1 MVSTLER
8 IALDVVNRGFNGYNT
23 EKALKVLPRFM
34 PSPDEAKTVFFGA
47 NDACVEGSSSKQ
59 HVSLER
65 YMQNLR
71 EICTHACVKAHSPR
85 LIIITPTPVD
95 ERRME
100 PVDIMKGHNGLQ
112 RTAEHTRKYANA
124 ARKVGEELNLPV
136 LDLWSILMAR
146 AGWVAGEPLPGC
158 RSVERN
164 KLIEEL
170 MNCMFSVMDPQSVS
184 FTPRDDLW
192 RIHSEMLR
200 VQQTQTDH
208 ADRLARLERRQD
220 EDARVKSVWG
230 ASSPF
235 PSVLGGTPQQ
245 VPLQQPTA
253 DAFSSFDDQS
263 TNLLSSL
270 HLDADEEPRRL
281 GTTSRANSV
290 RFDETAN
297 QGHWS
302 HASRSSMDLIPRT
315 GSSLGGHPMTE
326 RSFSHKSDGR
336 QSSAAASVHSAT
348 SGRANSLGLD
358 STFPVGAPTLEV
370 PRLAPGLFILGS
382 VPAIIRCWL
391 NRNFKH
397 DSLLYAA
404 VCTGSYTSCLDLA
417 LITKLGFQS
426 EIRYSEDGVRKIK
439 LELYLPEAIPYPAS
453 SRSGSP
459 TPQLPSLTVDFTVV
473 ESQASEKESKAVKV
487 FLGSDLLRSHNAD
500 ILLSSNTLTLFD
512 DDRSKLSVPLVR
524 PEDDH
529 AFKTLQVSSSPWIR
543 PDEQD
548 KYQDTYQ
555 EPATNH
561 AAVGERPMPQTLEG
575 LKAVSVSPVP
585 PGSDSDRNVTVP
597 SSDDGNTSQSDRR
610 SLERPAWGPSIRNDA
625 KEPSEG
631 ESSGPG
637 LSRSGSSPAIWSN
650 WRRTAERSES
660 MDWAGAS
667 KVPSNDTYQRR
678 DTGIKVL
685 KPIRTSSRTPSMSQ
699 GPASV
704 TTPTSQSRFFDE
716 GRRRVTSVSSVST
729 AGADTQQ
736 QQQQQQPKRTISTDL
751 SKMSG
756 STRDGSKP
764 RSTNPIGGA
773 SAFSWLKNGQK

>member
-1 MVSTLER
+1 
-8 IALDVVNRGFNGYNT
+8 
-23 EKALKVLPRFM
+23 
-34 PSPDEAKTVFFGA
+34 
-47 NDACVEGSSSKQ
+47 
-59 HVSLER
+59 
-65 YMQNLR
+65 
-71 EICTHACVKAHSPR
+71 
-85 LIIITPTPVD
+85 
-95 ERRME
+95 
-100 PVDIMKGHNGLQ
+100 
-112 RTAEHTRKYANA
+112 
-124 ARKVGEELNLPV
+124 
-136 LDLWSILMAR
+136 
-146 AGWVAGEPLPGC
+146 
-158 RSVERN
+158 
-164 KLIEEL
+164 
-170 MNCMFSVMDPQSVS
+170 MDPQTVS
-184 FTPRDDLW
+184 FTPRGDDLW

-200 VQQTQTDH
+200 VQQTQAEH

-230 ASSPF
+230 GASPF

-253 DAFSSFDDQS
+253 DAFSNFDDQS

-326 RSFSHKSDGR
+326 RSYSHKSDGR

-348 SGRANSLGLD
+348 SGRANSLGLE
-358 STFPVGAPTLEV
+358 STFPVGTPALEV

-404 VCTGSYTSCLDLA
+404 VCTGSYTSCLDMA
-417 LITKLGFQS
+417 LITKLGFES
-426 EIRYSEDGVRKIK
+426 EIRYPEDGVRKIK

-453 SRSGSP
+453 SRSSSP

-473 ESQASEKESKAVKV
+473 ESQASEKDSKAIKV

-512 DDRSKLSVPLVR
+512 DDRSKLSIPLVR
-524 PEDDH
+524 PEHDG
-529 AFKTLQVSSSPWIR
+529 AFKTLQVSSSPWVR
-543 PDEQD
+543 PDEQGNH
-548 KYQDTYQ
+548 QDTYQ
-555 EPATNH
+555 EAAIGH
-561 AAVGERPMPQTLEG
+561 AVVSEKPMPQTLEG
-575 LKAVSVSPVP
+575 LKAVSVSPAP
-585 PGSDSDRNVTVP
+585 TGSDSDRNVTVP
-597 SSDDGNTSQSDRR
+597 SSEDGNTSQSDRR
-610 SLERPAWGPSIRNDA
+610 SLERPAWGSSSRNGA
-625 KEPSEG
+625 KESTEG
-631 ESSGPG
+631 DSTGPG
-637 LSRSGSSPAIWSN
+637 LSRTGSSPAIWGN
-650 WRRTAERSES
+650 WRRNAEKSES

-667 KVPSNDTYQRR
+667 KPPSNDTYQRR

-685 KPIRTSSRTPSMSQ
+685 KPIRTSSRTPSTSQ
-699 GPASV
+699 GPVSAS
-704 TTPTSQSRFFDE
+704 TPTSQSRFFDE

-729 AGADTQQ
+729 VGVDTQQ
-736 QQQQQQPKRTISTDL
+736 QPQPKRTISTDI

-756 STRDGSKP
+756 SSRDGGKP
-764 RSTNPIGGA
+764 RSTNPVGGA

>member
-1 MVSTLER
+1 
-8 IALDVVNRGFNGYNT
+8 
-23 EKALKVLPRFM
+23 
-34 PSPDEAKTVFFGA
+34 
-47 NDACVEGSSSKQ
+47 
-59 HVSLER
+59 
-65 YMQNLR
+65 
-71 EICTHACVKAHSPR
+71 
-85 LIIITPTPVD
+85 
-95 ERRME
+95 
-100 PVDIMKGHNGLQ
+100 
-112 RTAEHTRKYANA
+112 
-124 ARKVGEELNLPV
+124 
-136 LDLWSILMAR
+136 
-146 AGWVAGEPLPGC
+146 
-158 RSVERN
+158 
-164 KLIEEL
+164 
-170 MNCMFSVMDPQSVS
+170 MDPQSVS
-184 FTPRDDLW
+184 FTPRDDIW
-192 RIHSEMLR
+192 RIHSDMLR
-200 VQQTQTDH
+200 VQQTQAEH

-230 ASSPF
+230 TSSPF

-253 DAFSSFDDQS
+253 DAFSGFDDQS
-263 TNLLSSL
+263 NNLLSSL

-326 RSFSHKSDGR
+326 RSYSHKSDGR

-358 STFPVGAPTLEV
+358 SSFPVGTPALEV

-417 LITKLGFQS
+417 LITKLGFES
-426 EIRYSEDGVRKIK
+426 EIRHVEDGNRKIK

-473 ESQASEKESKAVKV
+473 ETLPETDEKTVKV
-487 FLGSDLLRSHNAD
+487 FLGSDLLRAHNAD

-524 PEDDH
+524 PEDDR
-529 AFKTLQVSSSPWIR
+529 AFKTLQVTSSPWLK
-543 PDEQD
+543 PSEQ
-548 KYQDTYQ
+548 TSF
-555 EPATNH
+555 
-561 AAVGERPMPQTLEG
+561 QTSQASTTSRADAPEKSQTQSLEG
-575 LKAVSVSPVP
+575 LKAASGSPAP
-585 PGSDSDRNVTVP
+585 AGSDSDRNATVP
-597 SSDDGNTSQSDRR
+597 SSDDGTASVNERR
-610 SLERPAWGPSIRNDA
+610 SLERPAWGPSSRNDS
-625 KEPSEG
+625 KESATET
-631 ESSGPG
+631 ESSAPN
-637 LSRSGSSPAIWSN
+637 LSRTGSSPAIWNN
-650 WRRTAERSES
+650 WRRPAERSNS
-660 MDWAGAS
+660 MDWANAGKA
-667 KVPSNDTYQRR
+667 PSSDTYQRR

-685 KPIRTSSRTPSMSQ
+685 KPIRTSSRTPSSAAQ
-699 GPASV
+699 GPASAS
-704 TTPTSQSRFFDE
+704 TPTTQSRFFDE
-716 GRRRVTSVSSVST
+716 GRRRVTSVSSAST
-729 AGADTQQ
+729 GVVDTQQ
-736 QQQQQQPKRTISTDL
+736 QPPQPKRTISTDL
-751 SKMSG
+751 SKLTG
-756 STRDGSKP
+756 SAKDGSKP
-764 RSTNPIGGA
+764 RSANPVGGA